1 MQKIE
6 TLVDEVQNVLDAYNE
21 NKNIKHLLQLK
32 KVLYPIDNLIT
43 LEVSYGFVKWLR
55 KNNFISNTQAN
66 QMIGYL
72 DNSNAN
78 ANGFDIIYNEDG
90 GMPILAEVKG
100 TIPYLSNKY
109 GSQQKD
115 SIKKDLEYLTGKK
128 VKLKSQSVEIEK
140 YYKFMAMLKSQDEN
154 KDEAAMNNL
163 LKTFHDKDNIIVLQ
177 NEQQTLSYDK
187 VYVVFIELEN

>member
-6 TLVDEVQNVLDAYNE
+6 TLVDEIQKVLDTYNE

-66 QMIGYL
+66 QMIDYL
-72 DNSNAN
+72 GNSNAN

-109 GSQQKD
+109 GAQQKD

-128 VKLKSQSVEIEK
+128 VKLKSQSVKIEK
-140 YYKFMAMLKSQDEN
+140 YYKFMVMLKSQDEN

>member
-6 TLVDEVQNVLDAYNE
+6 TLVDEVQKVLDTYNE

-43 LEVSYGFVKWLR
+43 LEVSYGFVRWLR
-55 KNNFISNTQAN
+55 KYNFISNSQEN
-66 QMIGYL
+66 QMIDYL
-72 DNSNAN
+72 DKSNAN

-90 GMPILAEVKG
+90 GMPIIAEVKG

-109 GSQQKD
+109 GAQQKD

-140 YYKFMAMLKSQDEN
+140 YYKFMVMLKSQDEN

>member
-6 TLVDEVQNVLDAYNE
+6 TLVDEIQKVLDTYNE

-43 LEVSYGFVKWLR
+43 LEVSYAFVRWLR
-55 KNNFISNTQAN
+55 KYNFISNIQAN

-90 GMPILAEVKG
+90 GIPILAEVKG

-140 YYKFMAMLKSQDEN
+140 YYKFMVMLKSQDEN

-177 NEQQTLSYDK
+177 NEQQILSYDK

>member
-6 TLVDEVQNVLDAYNE
+6 TLVDEVQNILDAYNE

-140 YYKFMAMLKSQDEN
+140 YYKFMVMLKSQDEN

-163 LKTFHDKDNIIVLQ
+163 LKTFHDKDNIIVLR
-177 NEQQTLSYDK
+177 NEQQTLNYDK

>member
-6 TLVDEVQNVLDAYNE
+6 TLVDEIQKVLDTYNE

-66 QMIGYL
+66 QMIDYL

-90 GMPILAEVKG
+90 GMPIIAEVKG

-109 GSQQKD
+109 GAQQKD

-140 YYKFMAMLKSQDEN
+140 YYKFMVMLKSQDEN

>member
-6 TLVDEVQNVLDAYNE
+6 TLVDEVQKVLDTYNE

-43 LEVSYGFVKWLR
+43 LEVSYGFVRWLR
-55 KNNFISNTQAN
+55 KYNFISNRQEN
-66 QMIGYL
+66 QMIDYL
-72 DNSNAN
+72 DKSNAN

-109 GSQQKD
+109 GAQQKD

-140 YYKFMAMLKSQDEN
+140 YYKFMVMLKSQDEN

>member
-6 TLVDEVQNVLDAYNE
+6 TLVDEIQKVLDTYNE

-66 QMIGYL
+66 QMIDYL

-109 GSQQKD
+109 GAQQKD

-140 YYKFMAMLKSQDEN
+140 YYKFMVMLKSQDEN

>member
-6 TLVDEVQNVLDAYNE
+6 TLVDEVQKVLDTYNE

-43 LEVSYGFVKWLR
+43 LEVSYGFVRWLR
-55 KNNFISNTQAN
+55 KYNFISNRQEN
-66 QMIGYL
+66 QMIDYL
-72 DNSNAN
+72 DKSNAN

-90 GMPILAEVKG
+90 GMPIIAEVKG

-109 GSQQKD
+109 GAQQKD

-140 YYKFMAMLKSQDEN
+140 YYKFMVMLKSQDEN

-177 NEQQTLSYDK
+177 NEQQTLSCDK